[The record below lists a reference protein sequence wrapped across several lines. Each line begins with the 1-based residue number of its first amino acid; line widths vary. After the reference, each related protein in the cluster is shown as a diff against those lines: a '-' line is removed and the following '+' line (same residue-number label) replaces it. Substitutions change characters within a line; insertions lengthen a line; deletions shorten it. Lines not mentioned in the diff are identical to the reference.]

1 MIAGAHPRTEPFPA
15 GPSPF
20 IPVPLT
26 QGGEGRRA
34 FRGAAPCSGLVP
46 EDRRFPRRPG
56 EFRFP
61 LAPPPPPPAFLRPA
75 PGSRLPVPC
84 PLPRAPGSRFPAPG
98 SRLPAPGSLL
108 PAPCSRLP
116 APCSRLPAPGSLLPA
131 PGSLLPAPGSG
142 PGDAAALLP
151 GVTGPPA
158 RGPRSA
164 ALRQRPPP
172 APAPGQHRGR
182 GADVRLFSAVRRAGA
197 KGTRGNPDVRKKFLT
212 VRVAKHW
219 RRLPREV
226 MDVPSLETFQV
237 RLDRCAGRIPEAEA
251 VLDLLEK
258 CPEHQKKGGFPVIVF
273 EGLDATGKTTV
284 TQAVKDTLNGVL
296 LRSPPACI
304 SQWRTVFDDEPTL
317 VKRAFYAA
325 GNYILASEI
334 AKASTQAPVIVDRY
348 WHSTAAY
355 TIATETSGEVQDL
368 PPVQDEVY
376 QWPEDLLKPDL
387 VLLLTV
393 DPDERVRRLQHRG
406 LQKTKEEAELEANNL
421 FRQRVEESYRRMV
434 NPACQ
439 EVDASPSKE
448 EVLKTVL
455 QLIKKHCA
463 F

>member
-1 MIAGAHPRTEPFPA
+1 M
-15 GPSPF
+15 
-20 IPVPLT
+20 L
-26 QGGEGRRA
+26 RR
-34 FRGAAPCSGLVP
+34 CS
-46 EDRRFPRRPG
+46 
-56 EFRFP
+56 
-61 LAPPPPPPAFLRPA
+61 
-75 PGSRLPVPC
+75 PGSP
-84 PLPRAPGSRFPAPG
+84 
-98 SRLPAPGSLL
+98 
-108 PAPCSRLP
+108 
-116 APCSRLPAPGSLLPA
+116 
-131 PGSLLPAPGSG
+131 
-142 PGDAAALLP
+142 
-151 GVTGPPA
+151 
-158 RGPRSA
+158 GPRPVVRALPPSA
-164 ALRQRPPP
+164 SALRQRLR
-172 APAPGQHRGR
+172 Q
-182 GADVRLFSAVRRAGA
+182 
-197 KGTRGNPDVRKKFLT
+197 
-212 VRVAKHW
+212 
-219 RRLPREV
+219 
-226 MDVPSLETFQV
+226 
-237 RLDRCAGRIPEAEA
+237 CAGRIPEAEA

-334 AKASTQAPVIVDRY
+334 AKASTQAPVIVDSFPDRY

>member
-1 MIAGAHPRTEPFPA
+1 MLLKQSYCTKLSTWLALTAGTVGSLRRPPGFSHESLWECRPILLAGGQAGSRSWDLPSRDCQIPSWDLPSRDCQIPSWDFPSRDCQIPSWDLLSRDCWRPSAHRSRGTEPVQPGAGDAGRGRQKGVPRSCPLFRGAFPA
-15 GPSPF
+15 G
-20 IPVPLT
+20 
-26 QGGEGRRA
+26 RA
-34 FRGAAPCSGLVP
+34 SFVSRWLLL
-46 EDRRFPRRPG
+46 RLRP
-56 EFRFP
+56 
-61 LAPPPPPPAFLRPA
+61 APPLCRWPGSLLAA
-75 PGSRLPVPC
+75 PGSRLLVRC
-84 PLPRAPGSRFPAPG
+84 
-98 SRLPAPGSLL
+98 SRLPSR
-108 PAPCSRLP
+108 CSRLP
-116 APCSRLPAPGSLLPA
+116 AMLGRCAPGSP
-131 PGSLLPAPGSG
+131 
-142 PGDAAALLP
+142 
-151 GVTGPPA
+151 
-158 RGPRSA
+158 GPRPVVRALPPSA
-164 ALRQRPPP
+164 SALRQRLR
-172 APAPGQHRGR
+172 Q
-182 GADVRLFSAVRRAGA
+182 
-197 KGTRGNPDVRKKFLT
+197 
-212 VRVAKHW
+212 
-219 RRLPREV
+219 
-226 MDVPSLETFQV
+226 
-237 RLDRCAGRIPEAEA
+237 CAERIPEAEA

-304 SQWRTVFDDEPTL
+304 SQWRTVFDDEPTP

-334 AKASTQAPVIVDRY
+334 AKASTQAPVIIDRY

-355 TIATETSGEVQDL
+355 AIATETSGKVQDL
-368 PPVQDEVY
+368 PPAQDEVY
-376 QWPEDLLKPDL
+376 QWPDDLLKPDL

-393 DPDERVRRLQHRG
+393 DPEERVRRLQHRG
-406 LQKTKEEAELEANNL
+406 LEKTKEEAELEANSL

>member
-1 MIAGAHPRTEPFPA
+1 M
-15 GPSPF
+15 
-20 IPVPLT
+20 L
-26 QGGEGRRA
+26 RR
-34 FRGAAPCSGLVP
+34 C
-46 EDRRFPRRPG
+46 
-56 EFRFP
+56 
-61 LAPPPPPPAFLRPA
+61 A
-75 PGSRLPVPC
+75 PGSP
-84 PLPRAPGSRFPAPG
+84 
-98 SRLPAPGSLL
+98 
-108 PAPCSRLP
+108 
-116 APCSRLPAPGSLLPA
+116 
-131 PGSLLPAPGSG
+131 
-142 PGDAAALLP
+142 
-151 GVTGPPA
+151 
-158 RGPRSA
+158 GPRPVVRALPPSA
-164 ALRQRPPP
+164 SALRQRLR
-172 APAPGQHRGR
+172 Q
-182 GADVRLFSAVRRAGA
+182 
-197 KGTRGNPDVRKKFLT
+197 
-212 VRVAKHW
+212 
-219 RRLPREV
+219 
-226 MDVPSLETFQV
+226 
-237 RLDRCAGRIPEAEA
+237 CAERIPEAEA

-304 SQWRTVFDDEPTL
+304 SQWRAVFDDEPTPI
-317 VKRAFYAA
+317 KRAFYAA

-334 AKASTQAPVIVDRY
+334 ARASTQAPVIIDRY

-355 TIATETSGEVQDL
+355 TIATETSGKVQDL
-368 PPVQDEVY
+368 PPAQDEVY

-406 LQKTKEEAELEANNL
+406 LEKTKEEAELEANSL